1 MTENVWSGVTSCFEL
16 RKVSVTLNGN
26 QVITRGDVEVRKGE
40 LLAVV
45 GPSGAGKS
53 TLLRCLNRLTEI
65 TTGEISFLGVPLH
78 DIDPITL
85 RRRVG
90 MLFQLPVMFEGTV
103 ADNISYATTL
113 GAPAKD
119 VAEMLIK
126 VGLDPSFANKN
137 ASTLSVGEQQRVCL
151 ARALV
156 NSPEV
161 LLMDE
166 PTASLDPANT
176 RLVEELMIRLKNEGI
191 TIVLVSHNM
200 AQARRLGE
208 RVLLMKT
215 GETMGTFPREEFF
228 RDYGEEGN
236 W

>member
-1 MTENVWSGVTSCFEL
+1 
-16 RKVSVTLNGN
+16 
-26 QVITRGDVEVRKGE
+26 
-40 LLAVV
+40 
-45 GPSGAGKS
+45 
-53 TLLRCLNRLTEI
+53 
-65 TTGEISFLGVPLH
+65 
-78 DIDPITL
+78 
-85 RRRVG
+85 
-90 MLFQLPVMFEGTV
+90 
-103 ADNISYATTL
+103 
-113 GAPAKD
+113 
-119 VAEMLIK
+119 
-126 VGLDPSFANKN
+126 
-137 ASTLSVGEQQRVCL
+137 L